1 MTVYQR
7 FVAEC
12 AARTRDLL
20 LDDQTP
26 VSQKVATV
34 AVDFNGIQTL
44 IQHLENAIGEAADAA
59 MPFQPGGALREEALA
74 HPEYF
79 KLGESTVV
87 SGMKW
92 LLAERERLTTKLTD
106 AGRRIERLEA
116 RMDPQDIADVL
127 ALLEEKDRK

>member
-1 MTVYQR
+1 MTVYER

-34 AVDFNGIQTL
+34 AADFNGIQTL
-44 IQHLENAIGEAADAA
+44 IRHLENAIGAASDAA
-59 MPFQPGGALREEALA
+59 MPFQPGGALRDEAMA

-79 KLGESTVV
+79 KLGESTAA
-87 SGMKW
+87 SGLKW
-92 LLAERERLTTKLTD
+92 LLAERERL
-106 AGRRIERLEA
+106 
-116 RMDPQDIADVL
+116 L
-127 ALLEEKDRK
+127 ALLAEKQK